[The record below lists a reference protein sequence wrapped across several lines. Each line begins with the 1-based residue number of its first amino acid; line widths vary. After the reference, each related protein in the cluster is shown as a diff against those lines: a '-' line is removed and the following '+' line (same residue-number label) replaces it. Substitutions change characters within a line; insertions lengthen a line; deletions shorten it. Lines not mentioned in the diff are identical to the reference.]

1 MRLLFGALIILLL
14 LLQYRLWIGEGG
26 IKDLERL
33 RAKYDVQVAK
43 TKNLR
48 ARNRALQAEVRDLK
62 EGLNAIEERA
72 RAELGMI
79 REGEIFIQVI
89 EKQPDQSKSSSLPK
103 EYNEATQ

>member
-14 LLQYRLWIGEGG
+14 LLQYRLWVGEGG

-43 TKNLR
+43 TRDLR

-89 EKQPDQSKSSSLPK
+89 EKQPDQSRPSSLPK
-103 EYNEATQ
+103 EHNETTQ